1 MTLRKNKLRGFTL
14 IEIIVSLAVLTII
27 SALLVSVCAGICSI
41 IRKTEGLNSKI
52 IKESPAAEIRDNT
65 VCVTPTEENGSEKE
79 AAVILQI
86 EGRSYRVI
94 GKEYFSVIDEKE
106 CAESGHFRFFEG
118 NIVTE
123 VFDEK

>member
-1 MTLRKNKLRGFTL
+1 MTLHKNKLRGFTL

-27 SALLVSVCAGICSI
+27 SALLVSACAGICSI

-65 VCVTPTEENGSEKE
+65 VCVTPTEENCSAKE

-94 GKEYFSVIDEKE
+94 GKEYISVIDEKE

>member
-27 SALLVSVCAGICSI
+27 SALLVSACAVICSI

>member
-1 MTLRKNKLRGFTL
+1 MTLHKNKLRGFTL

-27 SALLVSVCAGICSI
+27 SALLVSACAGICSI

-65 VCVTPTEENGSEKE
+65 VCITPTEENGSEKE

>member
-1 MTLRKNKLRGFTL
+1 MTLHKNKLRGFAL

-27 SALLVSVCAGICSI
+27 SALLVSACAGICSI
-41 IRKTEGLNSKI
+41 IRKNEGLNNKI

-65 VCVTPTEENGSEKE
+65 VCVTPTEVNGSETE
-79 AAVILQI
+79 TAIILKVG
-86 EGRSYRVI
+86 GRRYSVI
-94 GKEYFSVIDEKE
+94 GKEYISVIDEKE

-118 NIVTE
+118 EIVTE

>member
-27 SALLVSVCAGICSI
+27 SALLVSACAGICSI

>member
-1 MTLRKNKLRGFTL
+1 MTLHKNKLRGFTL

-27 SALLVSVCAGICSI
+27 SALLVSACAGICSI

-106 CAESGHFRFFEG
+106 YAESGHFRFFEG

>member
-1 MTLRKNKLRGFTL
+1 MTLHKNKLRGFTL

-27 SALLVSVCAGICSI
+27 SALLVSACAGICSI